1 MTGRPAPWPC
11 HRCGLPGYRNVGS
24 RGYCVTH
31 YEALVRTFKPET
43 FALNGI
49 GLTAGCLRPDYGE
62 HYAELECIA
71 CAATWIGLP
80 ADPCPWCARRRANRD
95 RWQAELVLTTPDVEP
110 TDITRDARLQAWAE
124 RMARA
129 VTAGL
134 IDEREARAAWHREV
148 IRAA

>member
-1 MTGRPAPWPC
+1 MTPWNC
-11 HRCGLPGYRNVGS
+11 DTCGLPGYRNVGS

-80 ADPCPWCARRRANRD
+80 ADPCPWCARRRANQEQWQHDLLLDPPEIDPADAD
-95 RWQAELVLTTPDVEP
+95 RP
-110 TDITRDARLQAWAE
+110 ARLKAWAD
-124 RMARA
+124 RLARGIEIGII
-129 VTAGL
+129 TAA
-134 IDEREARAAWHREV
+134 EARAALDRELHRG
-148 IRAA
+148 AA